1 MEPWGTQVERSGTGT
16 SPPACCHQQDPTVS
30 YPRLHLSL
38 KELQGLFQ
46 QQLRVEM
53 ATTITVESVEKVP
66 LLTKEVL
73 HAVRGWG
80 VVRSG

>member
-1 MEPWGTQVERSGTGT
+1 M
-16 SPPACCHQQDPTVS
+16 S